1 MLGVF
6 VSFAM
11 RISDGFDPRALHQFA
26 GVAQLAEQ
34 CFRKAKVVGSSPTI
48 GSIQTYNYNENIV
61 LNLRS
66 TNGST
71 IKVSIGRAKNVSLQG
86 DCKKDTFGSL
96 KLTAYWWIKWIVRKI
111 LGIKVGQSGSSWL

>member
-48 GSIQTYNYNENIV
+48 GSIQVDCSKDRWNQG
-61 LNLRS
+61 R
-66 TNGST
+66 T
-71 IKVSIGRAKNVSLQG
+71 IRPKLVVRTLSSGVKVAQ
-86 DCKKDTFGSL
+86 T
-96 KLTAYWWIKWIVRKI
+96 T
-111 LGIKVGQSGSSWL
+111 